1 MNSQEQRTTGA
12 SIEGLSRMDKRSEV
26 SENPIE
32 DLQRRNADLEVLY
45 ETVKDLSS
53 TLSVERV
60 LQRLLDRTL
69 LHLEAE
75 IGSILLL
82 GDDDQLRVMVS
93 KGLPLDVVERTEMKI
108 GEGISGHVALH
119 GQPLIVEDV
128 EAHPTFRRRNRERYY
143 TSTLISA
150 PLVRNGVLLGVINI
164 NNKTNRSPFEPHDL
178 RLLETIAAHAS
189 VALGNARKYEDTL
202 RLSQIDGLTGL
213 ANHGHFYKTL
223 EREIERAR
231 RYERGLSLAMIDIDH
246 FKQYNDRNGHR
257 AGDQALVAVARIIG
271 DRSRAH
277 DVVARYGGEE
287 FAIILP
293 ETALDGA
300 HAFGDKLRTAI
311 EGISLDGEEPLT
323 ISVGVAAFGLNITA
337 TSQLVDAADAELYR
351 AKSLGRNRTCSPGCY

>member
-1 MNSQEQRTTGA
+1 MAKQSVATENL
-12 SIEGLSRMDKRSEV
+12 IEELR
-26 SENPIE
+26 
-32 DLQRRNADLEVLY
+32 RRNADLEVLY

-69 LHLEAE
+69 EHLTAE

-82 GDDDQLRVMVS
+82 GDDDQLRVMIA
-93 KGLPLDVVERTEMKI
+93 KGLPADVIERTEMRI
-108 GEGISGHVALH
+108 GEGISGYVALH
-119 GQPLIVEDV
+119 GQSLIVEDV

-150 PLVRNGVLLGVINI
+150 PLMRNGVLLGVINI
-164 NNKTNRSPFEPHDL
+164 NNKADHSPFEPHDL
-178 RLLETIAAHAS
+178 RLLEAIAAHAS

-277 DVVARYGGEE
+277 DIVARYGGEE

-293 ETALDGA
+293 ETTLDGA

-311 EGISLDGEEPLT
+311 EGVSLDGAEPLT
-323 ISVGVAAFGLNITA
+323 ISVGVAAFGMNITA
-337 TSQLVDAADAELYR
+337 TSQLVEAADAELYR
-351 AKSLGRNRTCSPGCY
+351 AKSLGRNRTCSPGSS

>member
-1 MNSQEQRTTGA
+1 MASRAETNSDAVEELR
-12 SIEGLSRMDKRSEV
+12 
-26 SENPIE
+26 
-32 DLQRRNADLEVLY
+32 RRNADLEVLY
-45 ETVKDLSS
+45 ETVRDLSS
-53 TLSVERV
+53 TLSVDRV

-69 LHLEAE
+69 VHLNAE

-82 GDDDQLRVMVS
+82 GDDDQLRVMLS
-93 KGLPLDVVERTEMKI
+93 QGLPQDVVERTEMKI

-128 EAHPTFRRRNRERYY
+128 EEHPIFRRRNRERYY
-143 TSTLISA
+143 TATLISA

-164 NNKTNRSPFEPHDL
+164 NNKANREPFTPHDL
-178 RLLETIAAHAS
+178 RLLEAIAAHAS

-213 ANHGHFYKTL
+213 SNHGHFYKTL

-246 FKQYNDRNGHR
+246 FKAFNDRNGHR

-277 DVVARYGGEE
+277 DIVARYGGEE
-287 FAIILP
+287 FAVILP
-293 ETALDGA
+293 ETGIEGA
-300 HAFGDKLRTAI
+300 HVFGEKLRTAV
-311 EGISLDGEEPLT
+311 EGVSLDGEEPLT
-323 ISVGVAAFGLNITA
+323 ISVGVAGFGMHITA

-351 AKSLGRNRTCSPGCY
+351 AKSLGRNRTCSPGSS

>member
-1 MNSQEQRTTGA
+1 MNTECGKEEA
-12 SIEGLSRMDKRSEV
+12 FPMGVRSETKEQALE
-26 SENPIE
+26 S
-32 DLQRRNADLEVLY
+32 LRRRNADLEVLY

-69 LHLEAE
+69 QHLEAE

-82 GDDDQLRVMVS
+82 GDDDRLRVMVS
-93 KGLPLDVVERTEMKI
+93 HGLPLEVIERTEMKI

-128 EAHPTFRRRNRERYY
+128 EAHPIFRRRNRERYY

-150 PLVRNGVLLGVINI
+150 PLVRNGALLGVINI
-164 NNKTNRSPFEPHDL
+164 NNKTNRDPFEPHDL
-178 RLLETIAAHAS
+178 RLLEAIAAHAA

-223 EREIERAR
+223 ELELERAR
-231 RYERGLSLAMIDIDH
+231 RYGRGLALAMIDIDH

-271 DRSRAH
+271 DRSRTH

-287 FAIILP
+287 FAVILP
-293 ETALDGA
+293 ETELEGA
-300 HAFGDKLRTAI
+300 HTFGDKLRTAV
-311 EGISLDGEEPLT
+311 EGISLDGDEPLT
-323 ISVGVAAFGLNITA
+323 ISVGVAAFGINITA
-337 TSQLVDAADAELYR
+337 TSQLVDVADAELYR
-351 AKSLGRNRTCSPGCY
+351 AKSLGRNRTCSPGSS

>member
-1 MNSQEQRTTGA
+1 MGTPETTEQA
-12 SIEGLSRMDKRSEV
+12 LEE
-26 SENPIE
+26 
-32 DLQRRNADLEVLY
+32 LQRRNADLEVLY

-69 LHLEAE
+69 EHLNAE

-82 GDDDQLRVMVS
+82 GDDDHLRVMVS
-93 KGLPLDVVERTEMKI
+93 KGLPADVVERTEMRI

-164 NNKTNRSPFEPHDL
+164 NNKTDRKAFEPHDL
-178 RLLETIAAHAS
+178 RLLEAIAAHAS

-202 RLSQIDGLTGL
+202 RLSQVDGLTGL

-223 EREIERAR
+223 ERELERAR
-231 RYERGLSLAMIDIDH
+231 RYERGLALTMVDIDH
-246 FKQYNDRNGHR
+246 FKKYNDRNGHR
-257 AGDQALVAVARIIG
+257 GGDQALVAVARIIG
-271 DRSRAH
+271 DRSRTH

-293 ETALDGA
+293 ETTLEGA
-300 HAFGDKLRTAI
+300 HTFGDKLRTAV
-311 EGISLDGEEPLT
+311 EGVSLDGEDPLT
-323 ISVGVAAFGLNITA
+323 ISVGVAAYGMNTGSCA
-337 TSQLVDAADAELYR
+337 ELVDAADSELYR
-351 AKSLGRNRTCSPGCY
+351 AKSLGRNRTCSPGSS

>member
-1 MNSQEQRTTGA
+1 MST
-12 SIEGLSRMDKRSEV
+12 RSET

-32 DLQRRNADLEVLY
+32 DLKRRNADLEVLY

-82 GDDDQLRVMVS
+82 GDDDHLRVMVS
-93 KGLPLDVVERTEMKI
+93 KGLPADVVERTEMKI

-164 NNKTNRSPFEPHDL
+164 NNKTNRDPFQPHDL
-178 RLLETIAAHAS
+178 RLLEAIAAHAA

-223 EREIERAR
+223 EREFERAR
-231 RYERGLSLAMIDIDH
+231 RYERGLALAMIDIDH

-287 FAIILP
+287 GRARLWRQIANRRRGGFARRRRSPHHQCRGGLVRDEHHRDQP
-293 ETALDGA
+293 AGGCRRYGALSRQVPGPQPHLLA
-300 HAFGDKLRTAI
+300 RLFLRPPPQSAR
-311 EGISLDGEEPLT
+311 G
-323 ISVGVAAFGLNITA
+323 
-337 TSQLVDAADAELYR
+337 
-351 AKSLGRNRTCSPGCY
+351 LGRP

>member
-1 MNSQEQRTTGA
+1 MAKRAERSQAEA
-12 SIEGLSRMDKRSEV
+12 EAIESLR
-26 SENPIE
+26 
-32 DLQRRNADLEVLY
+32 RRNADLEVLY
-45 ETVKDLSS
+45 ESVKDLSS
-53 TLSVERV
+53 TLSVDRV

-69 LHLEAE
+69 QHLNAE

-82 GDDDQLRVMVS
+82 GDDDHLRVMVAQ
-93 KGLPLDVVERTEMKI
+93 GLPPDVINRTEMKI
-108 GEGISGHVALH
+108 GEGISGYVALH
-119 GQPLIVEDV
+119 GKPLLVEDV
-128 EAHPTFRRRNRERYY
+128 EAHPMFRRRNRERYY

-150 PLVRNGVLLGVINI
+150 PLIRNGVLLGVINI
-164 NNKTNRSPFEPHDL
+164 NNKKSHDPFEPHDL
-178 RLLETIAAHAS
+178 RLLEAIAAHAS

-202 RLSQIDGLTGL
+202 RLSQLDGLTGL

-231 RYERGLSLAMIDIDH
+231 RYDRGLSLAMIDIDH

-293 ETALDGA
+293 ETALEGA
-300 HAFGDKLRTAI
+300 HAFGEKLRTAM
-311 EGISLDGEEPLT
+311 EGISLDGEQPLT
-323 ISVGVAAFGLNITA
+323 ISVGVASFGMNITA
-337 TSQLVDAADAELYR
+337 ASQLVDVADAELYR
-351 AKSLGRNRTCSPGCY
+351 AKSLGRNRTCSAGSA

>member
-1 MNSQEQRTTGA
+1 MAKQSVATENL
-12 SIEGLSRMDKRSEV
+12 IEELR
-26 SENPIE
+26 
-32 DLQRRNADLEVLY
+32 RRNADLEVLY
-45 ETVKDLSS
+45 ESVKDLSS

-69 LHLEAE
+69 EHLTAE

-82 GDDDQLRVMVS
+82 GDDDQLRVMIA
-93 KGLPLDVVERTEMKI
+93 KGLPADVVERTEMRI
-108 GEGISGHVALH
+108 GEGISGYVALH
-119 GQPLIVEDV
+119 GQSLIVEDV

-150 PLVRNGVLLGVINI
+150 PLMRNGVLLGVINI
-164 NNKTNRSPFEPHDL
+164 NNKADHSPFEPHDL
-178 RLLETIAAHAS
+178 RLLEAIAAHAS

-231 RYERGLSLAMIDIDH
+231 RYERGLALAMIDIDH

-277 DVVARYGGEE
+277 DIVARYGGEE

-293 ETALDGA
+293 ETTLDGA

-311 EGISLDGEEPLT
+311 EGVSLDGAEPLT
-323 ISVGVAAFGLNITA
+323 ISVGVASFGMNITA
-337 TSQLVDAADAELYR
+337 TTQLVEAADAELYR
-351 AKSLGRNRTCSPGCY
+351 AKSLGRNRTCSPGSS

>member
-1 MNSQEQRTTGA
+1 MAKQSVATENL
-12 SIEGLSRMDKRSEV
+12 IEELR
-26 SENPIE
+26 
-32 DLQRRNADLEVLY
+32 RRNADLEVLY
-45 ETVKDLSS
+45 ESVKDLSS

-69 LHLEAE
+69 EHLTAE

-82 GDDDQLRVMVS
+82 GDDDQLRVMIA
-93 KGLPLDVVERTEMKI
+93 KGLPADVVERTEMRI
-108 GEGISGHVALH
+108 GEGISGYVALH
-119 GQPLIVEDV
+119 GQSLIVEDV

-150 PLVRNGVLLGVINI
+150 PLMRNGVLLGVINI
-164 NNKTNRSPFEPHDL
+164 NNKADHSPFEPHDL
-178 RLLETIAAHAS
+178 RLLEAIAAHAS

-277 DVVARYGGEE
+277 DIVARYGGEE

-293 ETALDGA
+293 ETTLDGA

-311 EGISLDGEEPLT
+311 EGVSLDGAEPLT
-323 ISVGVAAFGLNITA
+323 ISVGVASFGMNITA
-337 TSQLVDAADAELYR
+337 TTQLVEAADAELYR
-351 AKSLGRNRTCSPGCY
+351 AKSLGRNRTCSPGSS

>member
-1 MNSQEQRTTGA
+1 MAKQSEAADNVIDE
-12 SIEGLSRMDKRSEV
+12 LS
-26 SENPIE
+26 
-32 DLQRRNADLEVLY
+32 RRNADLEVLY

-69 LHLEAE
+69 EHLDAE

-82 GDDDQLRVMVS
+82 GDDDQLRVMIA
-93 KGLPLDVVERTEMKI
+93 KGLPMDVIERTEMKM
-108 GEGISGHVALH
+108 GEGISGYVALH
-119 GQPLIVEDV
+119 GQSLIVEDV
-128 EAHPTFRRRNRERYY
+128 EAHPVFRRRNRERYY

-150 PLVRNGVLLGVINI
+150 PLVRNGVTLGVINI
-164 NNKTNRSPFEPHDL
+164 NNKIDHSPFEPHDL
-178 RLLETIAAHAS
+178 RLLEAIAAHAA

-231 RYERGLSLAMIDIDH
+231 RYERGLALAMIDIDH

-277 DVVARYGGEE
+277 DIVARYGGEE

-293 ETALDGA
+293 ETTLDGA

-311 EGISLDGEEPLT
+311 EGVSLDGGDPLT
-323 ISVGVAAFGLNITA
+323 ISVGVAAFGMNITA
-337 TSQLVDAADAELYR
+337 TSQLVEAADAELYR
-351 AKSLGRNRTCSPGCY
+351 AKSLGRNRTCSPGSA

>member
-1 MNSQEQRTTGA
+1 MAKQSEAADNL
-12 SIEGLSRMDKRSEV
+12 IEELS
-26 SENPIE
+26 
-32 DLQRRNADLEVLY
+32 RRNADLEVLY
-45 ETVKDLSS
+45 ETVRDLSS

-60 LQRLLDRTL
+60 LQRLHDRTL
-69 LHLEAE
+69 EHLDAE

-82 GDDDQLRVMVS
+82 GDDDQLRVMIA
-93 KGLPLDVVERTEMKI
+93 KGLPMDVIERTEMKM

-119 GQPLIVEDV
+119 GQSLIVEDV
-128 EAHPTFRRRNRERYY
+128 EAHPVFRRRNRERYY

-150 PLVRNGVLLGVINI
+150 PLVRNGVTLGVINI
-164 NNKTNRSPFEPHDL
+164 NNKTDHSPFEPHDL
-178 RLLETIAAHAS
+178 RLLEAIAAHAS

-202 RLSQIDGLTGL
+202 RLSQVDGLTGL

-223 EREIERAR
+223 ERELERAR

-277 DVVARYGGEE
+277 DIVARYGGEE

-293 ETALDGA
+293 ETTLDGA
-300 HAFGDKLRTAI
+300 HVFGDKLRTAI
-311 EGISLDGEEPLT
+311 EGVSLDGGDPLT
-323 ISVGVAAFGLNITA
+323 ISVGVAAFGMNITA
-337 TSQLVDAADAELYR
+337 TSQLVEAADAELYR
-351 AKSLGRNRTCSPGCY
+351 AKSLGRNRTCSPGSA

>member
-1 MNSQEQRTTGA
+1 MGTRP
-12 SIEGLSRMDKRSEV
+12 EV

-32 DLQRRNADLEVLY
+32 DLKRRNADLEVLY
-45 ETVKDLSS
+45 ETVRDLSS

-69 LHLEAE
+69 EHLEAE

-93 KGLPLDVVERTEMKI
+93 QGLPSDVVERTEMKI

-119 GQPLIVEDV
+119 GEPLIVEDV

-143 TSTLISA
+143 TATLISA

-164 NNKTNRSPFEPHDL
+164 NNKTNREPFQPHDL
-178 RLLETIAAHAS
+178 RLLEAIAAHAS

-231 RYERGLSLAMIDIDH
+231 RYERGLSLAMIDIDY

-271 DRSRAH
+271 DRSRTH

-293 ETALDGA
+293 ETTIEGA

-323 ISVGVAAFGLNITA
+323 ISVGVAAFGMNITA

-351 AKSLGRNRTCSPGCY
+351 AKSLGRNRTCSPGSS

>member
-1 MNSQEQRTTGA
+1 MGT
-12 SIEGLSRMDKRSEV
+12 RSETKEEV
-26 SENPIE
+26 LES
-32 DLQRRNADLEVLY
+32 LRRRNADLEVLY
-45 ETVKDLSS
+45 ESVKDLSS
-53 TLSVERV
+53 TLSVELV

-69 LHLEAE
+69 QHLEAE

-93 KGLPLDVVERTEMKI
+93 QGLPPEVVDRTEMRI
-108 GEGISGHVALH
+108 GEGISGHVAMS

-128 EAHPTFRRRNRERYY
+128 EAHPIFRRRNRERYY

-150 PLVRNGVLLGVINI
+150 PLVRNGILLGVINI
-164 NNKTNRSPFEPHDL
+164 NNKANREPFEPHDL
-178 RLLETIAAHAS
+178 RLLEAIAAHAA

-231 RYERGLSLAMIDIDH
+231 RYERGLTLVMVDIDY

-287 FAIILP
+287 FAVVLP
-293 ETALDGA
+293 ETDLEGG
-300 HAFGDKLRTAI
+300 HTFGDKLRIAV
-311 EGISLDGEEPLT
+311 EGISLDGEESLT
-323 ISVGVAAFGLNITA
+323 ISVGVASVGMNITA
-337 TSQLVDAADAELYR
+337 ASQLVDAADAELYR
-351 AKSLGRNRTCSPGCY
+351 AKSLGRNRTCSPGSS

>member
-1 MNSQEQRTTGA
+1 MGT
-12 SIEGLSRMDKRSEV
+12 RSEKRD
-26 SENPIE
+26 EAIE
-32 DLQRRNADLEVLY
+32 SLRRRNADLEVLY

-69 LHLEAE
+69 EHLEAE

-82 GDDDQLRVMVS
+82 GDDDSLRVMIS
-93 KGLPLDVVERTEMKI
+93 QGLPPDVVERTEMKI

-119 GQPLIVEDV
+119 GQPLIVDDV

-164 NNKTNRSPFEPHDL
+164 NNKRDRSPFAPHDL
-178 RLLETIAAHAS
+178 RLLEAIAAHAA

-213 ANHGHFYKTL
+213 ANHGHFYKSL
-223 EREIERAR
+223 ELEVERAR
-231 RYERGLSLAMIDIDH
+231 RYERGLSLVMVDIDH
-246 FKQYNDRNGHR
+246 FKRFNDRHGHR
-257 AGDQALVAVARIIG
+257 AGDQALVYVARIIG

-277 DVVARYGGEE
+277 DIVARYGGEE

-300 HAFGDKLRTAI
+300 HIFGDKLRTAV
-311 EGISLDGEEPLT
+311 EGVSLAGDEPLT
-323 ISVGVAAFGLNITA
+323 ISVGAASAGMEISSA
-337 TSQLVDAADAELYR
+337 SQLVDAADAELYR
-351 AKSLGRNRTCSPGCY
+351 AKSLGRNRTCSPGSA

>member
-1 MNSQEQRTTGA
+1 MITGYRKQEVFPVMGTRTDA
-12 SIEGLSRMDKRSEV
+12 RKQAIESLR
-26 SENPIE
+26 
-32 DLQRRNADLEVLY
+32 RRNADLEVLY

-69 LHLEAE
+69 EHLEAE

-82 GDDDQLRVMVS
+82 GDDDRLRVMIAQ
-93 KGLPLDVVERTEMKI
+93 GLPEDVVERTEMKI
-108 GEGISGHVALH
+108 GEGISGYVAQH

-150 PLVRNGVLLGVINI
+150 PLVRNGILLGVINI
-164 NNKTNRSPFEPHDL
+164 NNKGNRTAFEPHDL
-178 RLLETIAAHAS
+178 RLLEAIAAHAA

-231 RYERGLSLAMIDIDH
+231 RYERGLALAMIDIDY
-246 FKQYNDRNGHR
+246 FKRFNDRNGHR
-257 AGDQALVAVARIIG
+257 AGDQALVAVARVIG
-271 DRSRAH
+271 DRARTH
-277 DVVARYGGEE
+277 DIVARYGGEE
-287 FAIILP
+287 FAVILP
-293 ETALDGA
+293 ETTIEGA
-300 HAFGDKLRTAI
+300 HSFGEKLRTAV
-311 EGISLDGEEPLT
+311 EGISLDGEDPFT
-323 ISVGVAAFGLNITA
+323 ISVGVASFGVNITA
-337 TSQLVDAADAELYR
+337 TNQLVDAADAELYR
-351 AKSLGRNRTCSPGCY
+351 AKSLGRNRTCAPGCS

>member
-1 MNSQEQRTTGA
+1 MST
-12 SIEGLSRMDKRSEV
+12 RSEV

-32 DLQRRNADLEVLY
+32 DLKRRNADLEVLY

-93 KGLPLDVVERTEMKI
+93 KGLPPEVVERTEMKI

-164 NNKTNRSPFEPHDL
+164 NNKTSRSPFQPHDL
-178 RLLETIAAHAS
+178 RLLEAIAAHAS

-231 RYERGLSLAMIDIDH
+231 RYERGLALAMIDIDH
-246 FKQYNDRNGHR
+246 FKQFNDRNGHR
-257 AGDQALVAVARIIG
+257 AGDQALVAVAQIIG

-287 FAIILP
+287 FAVILP
-293 ETALDGA
+293 ETEIEGA
-300 HAFGDKLRTAI
+300 HSFGEKLRTAV
-311 EGISLDGEEPLT
+311 EGISLDGDEPLT
-323 ISVGVAAFGLNITA
+323 ISVGAAAFGMNITT
-337 TSQLVDAADAELYR
+337 TSQLVDIADAELYR
-351 AKSLGRNRTCSPGCY
+351 AKSLGRNRTCSPGSS

>member
-1 MNSQEQRTTGA
+1 MA
-12 SIEGLSRMDKRSEV
+12 ARSETKEQV
-26 SENPIE
+26 LES
-32 DLQRRNADLEVLY
+32 LRRRNADLEVLY
-45 ETVKDLSS
+45 ESVKDLSS
-53 TLSVERV
+53 TLSVELV

-69 LHLEAE
+69 QHLEAE

-93 KGLPLDVVERTEMKI
+93 QGLPPEVVERTEMRI
-108 GEGISGHVALH
+108 GEGISGYVALH
-119 GQPLIVEDV
+119 GEPLIVEDV

-164 NNKTNRSPFEPHDL
+164 NNKTNREPFEPHDL
-178 RLLETIAAHAS
+178 RLLEAIAAHAA

-223 EREIERAR
+223 GREIERAR
-231 RYERGLSLAMIDIDH
+231 RYERGLTLVMIDIDY

-293 ETALDGA
+293 ETELEGG
-300 HAFGDKLRTAI
+300 HMFGDKLRIAI

-323 ISVGVAAFGLNITA
+323 ISVGVASVGMNITA
-337 TSQLVDAADAELYR
+337 ASQLVDAADTELYR
-351 AKSLGRNRTCSPGCY
+351 AKSLGRNRTCSPGSS

>member
-1 MNSQEQRTTGA
+1 MGTLLETKEQA
-12 SIEGLSRMDKRSEV
+12 IEALR
-26 SENPIE
+26 
-32 DLQRRNADLEVLY
+32 RRNQDLEVLY

-69 LHLEAE
+69 QHLEAE

-93 KGLPLDVVERTEMKI
+93 KGLPPEVVERTEMRI

-150 PLVRNGVLLGVINI
+150 PLVRNGSLLGVINI
-164 NNKTNRSPFEPHDL
+164 NNKTNREPFEPHDL
-178 RLLETIAAHAS
+178 RLLEAIAAHAA

-223 EREIERAR
+223 GREIERAR
-231 RYERGLSLAMIDIDH
+231 RYERGLALVMLDIDH

-293 ETALDGA
+293 ETEVEGA
-300 HAFGDKLRTAI
+300 HTFGDKLRTAI
-311 EGISLDGEEPLT
+311 EGISLDGEESLT
-323 ISVGVAAFGLNITA
+323 ISVGVASVGMNITVPA
-337 TSQLVDAADAELYR
+337 QLVDAADAELYR
-351 AKSLGRNRTCSPGCY
+351 AKSLGRNRTCSPGSS

>member
-1 MNSQEQRTTGA
+1 MGKGSEANEQAVEALR
-12 SIEGLSRMDKRSEV
+12 
-26 SENPIE
+26 
-32 DLQRRNADLEVLY
+32 RRNADLELLY
-45 ETVKDLSS
+45 ESVKDLSS
-53 TLSVERV
+53 TLSVELV
-60 LQRLLDRTL
+60 LKRLLDRTL
-69 LHLEAE
+69 KHLEAE

-82 GDDDQLRVMVS
+82 GDDDQLRVMMS
-93 KGLPLDVVERTEMKI
+93 QGLPQEIAERTEMKI

-119 GQPLIVEDV
+119 GESLIVEDV
-128 EAHPTFRRRNRERYY
+128 EAHPAFRRRNRERYY

-164 NNKTNRSPFEPHDL
+164 NNKTNRQPFEPHDL
-178 RLLETIAAHAS
+178 RLLEAIAAHAAVS
-189 VALGNARKYEDTL
+189 LGNARKYEDTL

-213 ANHGHFYKTL
+213 ANHGYFYKTL
-223 EREIERAR
+223 ERELERAR
-231 RYERGLSLAMIDIDH
+231 RYERGLALAMIDIDY

-293 ETALDGA
+293 ETTLEGA
-300 HAFGDKLRTAI
+300 HTFGDKLRIAI
-311 EGISLDGEEPLT
+311 EGISLDGGDPLT
-323 ISVGVAAFGLNITA
+323 ISVGVATFGMNITA

-351 AKSLGRNRTCSPGCY
+351 AKSMGRNRTCSAGSS

>member
-1 MNSQEQRTTGA
+1 MKSKGERAQSEKDL
-12 SIEGLSRMDKRSEV
+12 IESLR
-26 SENPIE
+26 
-32 DLQRRNADLEVLY
+32 RRNADLEVLY
-45 ETVKDLSS
+45 ECVKDLSS

-69 LHLEAE
+69 EHLSAE

-82 GDDDQLRVMVS
+82 GDDDHLRVMIAQ
-93 KGLPLDVVERTEMKI
+93 GLPPDVIDRTEMKV
-108 GEGISGHVALH
+108 GEGISGYVALH
-119 GQPLIVEDV
+119 GKPLLVEDV
-128 EAHPTFRRRNRERYY
+128 EVHPTFRRRNRERYY

-150 PLVRNGVLLGVINI
+150 PLIRNGVLLGVINI
-164 NNKTNRSPFEPHDL
+164 NNKKNHAPFEPSDL
-178 RLLETIAAHAS
+178 RLLEAIAAHAS

-202 RLSQIDGLTGL
+202 RLSQVDGLTGL

-231 RYERGLSLAMIDIDH
+231 RYDRGLSLVMLDIDF

-287 FAIILP
+287 FAVILP
-293 ETALDGA
+293 ETSVDGA
-300 HAFGDKLRTAI
+300 HAFGEKLRTAM
-311 EGISLDGEEPLT
+311 EGVSLDGEDPLT
-323 ISVGVAAFGLNITA
+323 ISVGVASFGLNITSA
-337 TSQLVDAADAELYR
+337 SQLVEAADAQLYR
-351 AKSLGRNRTCSPGCY
+351 AKSLGRNRTCSPGST

>member
-1 MNSQEQRTTGA
+1 MGS
-12 SIEGLSRMDKRSEV
+12 RSEMKG
-26 SENPIE
+26 EALDE
-32 DLQRRNADLEVLY
+32 LRRRNADLEVLY
-45 ETVKDLSS
+45 ETVRDLSS

-69 LHLEAE
+69 EHLDAE

-82 GDDDQLRVMVS
+82 GDDDQLRVMLS
-93 KGLPLDVVERTEMKI
+93 QGLPQDVVERTEMKI

-128 EAHPTFRRRNRERYY
+128 EEHPIFRRRNRERYY
-143 TSTLISA
+143 TATLISA

-164 NNKTNRSPFEPHDL
+164 NNKANREPFTPHDL
-178 RLLETIAAHAS
+178 RLLEAIAAHAS

-213 ANHGHFYKTL
+213 SNHGHFYKTL

-246 FKQYNDRNGHR
+246 FKAFNDRNGHR

-277 DVVARYGGEE
+277 DIVARYGGEE
-287 FAIILP
+287 FAVILP
-293 ETALDGA
+293 ETGIEGA
-300 HAFGDKLRTAI
+300 HVFGEKLRTAV
-311 EGISLDGEEPLT
+311 EGVSLDGEEPLT
-323 ISVGVAAFGLNITA
+323 ISVGVAGFGMHITA

-351 AKSLGRNRTCSPGCY
+351 AKSLGRNRTCSPGSS

>member
-1 MNSQEQRTTGA
+1 MDTGSDTKEQA
-12 SIEGLSRMDKRSEV
+12 IEALR
-26 SENPIE
+26 
-32 DLQRRNADLEVLY
+32 RRNADLEVLY

-69 LHLEAE
+69 QHLEAE

-93 KGLPLDVVERTEMKI
+93 QGLPPEVVERTEMRI

-128 EAHPTFRRRNRERYY
+128 EEHPTFRRRNRERYY

-150 PLVRNGVLLGVINI
+150 PLVRHEVLLGVINI
-164 NNKTNRSPFEPHDL
+164 NNKTNRKPFERHDL
-178 RLLETIAAHAS
+178 RLLEAIAAHAS

-231 RYERGLSLAMIDIDH
+231 RYERGLSLVMLDIDH
-246 FKQYNDRNGHR
+246 FKQYNDRHGHR

-287 FAIILP
+287 FAVILP
-293 ETALDGA
+293 ETTLEGG
-300 HAFGDKLRTAI
+300 HMFGDKLRTAI
-311 EGISLDGEEPLT
+311 EGVSLDGGDPLT
-323 ISVGVAAFGLNITA
+323 VSVGAAAFGMNTTA

-351 AKSLGRNRTCSPGCY
+351 AKSLGRNCTCSPGSS

>member
-1 MNSQEQRTTGA
+1 MGARSQTRDEALDSLR
-12 SIEGLSRMDKRSEV
+12 
-26 SENPIE
+26 
-32 DLQRRNADLEVLY
+32 RRNADLEVLY

-60 LQRLLDRTL
+60 LERLLNRTL
-69 LHLEAE
+69 HHLEAE

-82 GDDDQLRVMVS
+82 GDDDNLRVMVS
-93 KGLPLDVVERTEMKI
+93 QGLPQEVIERTEMKI
-108 GEGISGHVALH
+108 GEGISGYVALH

-128 EAHPTFRRRNRERYY
+128 EVHPTFQRRNRERYY

-150 PLVRNGVLLGVINI
+150 PLLRNGVLLGVINI
-164 NNKTNRSPFEPHDL
+164 NNKSNHSPFEPHDL
-178 RLLETIAAHAS
+178 RLLEAIAAHAA

-223 EREIERAR
+223 ELEIERAR
-231 RYERGLSLAMIDIDH
+231 RYARSVSLVMVDIDH
-246 FKQYNDRNGHR
+246 FKQFNDRHGHR
-257 AGDQALVAVARIIG
+257 SGDQALVGVARIIG

-293 ETALDGA
+293 ETHIEGA
-300 HAFGDKLRTAI
+300 HAFGDKLRTAV
-311 EGISLDGEEPLT
+311 EGVSFDGDEPLT
-323 ISVGVAAFGLNITA
+323 ISVGVATA
-337 TSQLVDAADAELYR
+337 GMEISSSSQLVDAADAELYR
-351 AKSLGRNRTCSPGCY
+351 AKSLGRNRTCSPGSA

>member
-1 MNSQEQRTTGA
+1 MITGCRK
-12 SIEGLSRMDKRSEV
+12 EGLSPMGTQSDTRE
-26 SENPIE
+26 EAIE
-32 DLQRRNADLEVLY
+32 ALRRRNADLEVLY

-69 LHLEAE
+69 KHLEAE

-82 GDDDQLRVMVS
+82 GDDDRLRVMVS
-93 KGLPLDVVERTEMKI
+93 KGLPSEVVERTEMKI
-108 GEGISGHVALH
+108 GEGISGHVALN

-150 PLVRNGVLLGVINI
+150 PLVRKGVLLGVINI
-164 NNKTNRSPFEPHDL
+164 NNKTNRERFEPHDL
-178 RLLETIAAHAS
+178 RLLEAIAAHAS

-213 ANHGHFYKTL
+213 ANHGHFYKSL
-223 EREIERAR
+223 ELEIERAR
-231 RYERGLSLAMIDIDH
+231 RYERGLALAMIDIDH
-246 FKQYNDRNGHR
+246 FKQYNDRHGHR

-293 ETALDGA
+293 ETELEGA
-300 HAFGDKLRTAI
+300 HTFGEKLRTAV
-311 EGISLDGEEPLT
+311 EGVSLDGEEPLT
-323 ISVGVAAFGLNITA
+323 ISVGVASLGMNITA
-337 TSQLVDAADAELYR
+337 TSQLVDVADGELYR
-351 AKSLGRNRTCSPGCY
+351 AKSLGRNRTCSPGSS